1 MNLFRGIMLTAVVL
15 SSPACADRAEV
26 PSEPAHPKNVI
37 LVLID
42 TLRADHTAIHGYPR
56 PTTPILEQ
64 LAEESVVFDRARS
77 QAGCT
82 FPSMNSLLT
91 SRYPFDFYR
100 REPGEMG
107 IPVEYPSIAEVL
119 KAHGYIT
126 VAVSASP
133 IVRATPS
140 EHNPSA
146 GFGRGFDIFDEQ
158 CLWREAACVNRR
170 ALEIIE
176 NLQEPFFLYLH
187 YMDPHDSYEPPKTYQ
202 RFAGPYEGF
211 EFIAA
216 GDPNPIGEMLYDDGP
231 NVDIDDQ
238 DIKHLVDLYD
248 DEILYVDTMLGEFLR
263 SLRGTGALDDS
274 IFILTSDHG
283 EEFLEHG
290 HVKHCRGVWD
300 TLTRVPLLIRFPQG
314 WGAQLV
320 NAPVQLVD
328 LLPTVL
334 DALDLSPGRI
344 EMEGIS
350 LLGPLTGQTPYR
362 DFAFSDQVHYR
373 SVDDGRHHLIL
384 DGLRWK
390 YELFDTASDPL
401 EQHDLVTTDPG
412 RAMEFEARLK
422 KWLTDTGQW
431 KHFDMTLRAA
441 EQQKDQLRALGY
453 LE

>member
-158 CLWREAACVNRR
+158 CLWREAACVNHR

-300 TLTRVPLLIRFPQG
+300 TLTRVPLLIRFPKDG
-314 WGAQLV
+314 
-320 NAPVQLVD
+320 
-328 LLPTVL
+328 VL
-334 DALDLSPGRI
+334 NWSMHPYSWLTCCPQCWTPLT
-344 EMEGIS
+344 S
-350 LLGPLTGQTPYR
+350 LLVELKWRGSAYSGHSPVKRPTAISRFQTR
-362 DFAFSDQVHYR
+362 CTIAQSMMVATTSSWTDFGGSTN
-373 SVDDGRHHLIL
+373 SSTRHPIL
-384 DGLRWK
+384 SNSTTWSQPTPAERWNSK
-390 YELFDTASDPL
+390 
-401 EQHDLVTTDPG
+401 PG
-412 RAMEFEARLK
+412 SRN
-422 KWLTDTGQW
+422 G
-431 KHFDMTLRAA
+431 
-441 EQQKDQLRALGY
+441 
-453 LE
+453 